1 MKNRNL
7 KIAFETLGCKVN
19 QAESEKLAREFAAA
33 GYRLVPSSDF
43 ADIYILNTCTVTQT
57 ADRKSRHWLRM
68 ARRRNPEALLV
79 ATGCYAE
86 HAAAEIAK
94 IEGIGLVV
102 GNKNK
107 ARLVDL
113 VERNLSLRGV
123 ISPKSD
129 DEAIS
134 SSPGKNT
141 ASLCQSERAEII
153 ELTEGISR
161 TRTFIK
167 VQDGCHNFCAYCIV
181 PFVRSVETSLP
192 AAQVII
198 EIQAR
203 QAEGFKE
210 IVITGVEVGS
220 YQDNA
225 TDLTGLLQRVLA
237 ETSIERIR
245 LSSLQPAEI
254 TNGLLALWQ
263 NPRLC
268 RHFHLSLQ
276 SGSDGVLKRMN
287 RRYTASEYAKA
298 VSLIRTAVPEAAITT
313 DVIAGFPG
321 ETETEFDESYTFC
334 RRMAFARLHIFP
346 YSIRKGTKAAG
357 LPGQVDDKT
366 KKQRTDRM
374 LALAEECIR
383 NFSGKFIGKTM
394 PVLFEQKEKNLWS
407 GLTDN
412 YIRVYVE
419 SGEDLTNEIKEVKLA
434 EILGEGVRGIT
445 QK

>member
-1 MKNRNL
+1 M
-7 KIAFETLGCKVN
+7 N
-19 QAESEKLAREFAAA
+19 QAETEKLAREFVAA
-33 GYRLVPSSDF
+33 GYRLVPSSDI
-43 ADIYILNTCTVTQT
+43 ADIYILNTCTVTHT

-94 IEGIGLVV
+94 IEGVGLVV
-102 GNKNK
+102 GNKDK
-107 ARLVDL
+107 SQLVDI
-113 VERNLSLRGV
+113 VERNLSSRGV
-123 ISPKSD
+123 ITSKSD

-141 ASLCQSERAEII
+141 ASLCQSEGAETP
-153 ELTEGISR
+153 ELTEGMLR

-167 VQDGCHNFCAYCIV
+167 VQDGCHNYCAYCIV
-181 PFVRSVETSLP
+181 PFVRSVESSLP
-192 AAQVII
+192 AAQVIT

-203 QAEGFKE
+203 QTAGFKE

-220 YQDNA
+220 YKDKT
-225 TDLTGLLQRVLA
+225 TDLTGLLQGVLA

-254 TNGLLALWQ
+254 TEDLITLWQ

-287 RRYTASEYAKA
+287 RRYTTSEYAKA
-298 VSLIRTAVPEAAITT
+298 VSLIRTALPEAAITT
-313 DVIAGFPG
+313 DIIVGFPG
-321 ETETEFDESYTFC
+321 ETEMEFNESYEFC

-357 LPGQVDDKT
+357 MSGQVEDKT
-366 KKQRTDRM
+366 KKQRADKM
-374 LALAEECIR
+374 LALAEDCIR

-419 SGEDLTNEIKEVKLA
+419 SKEDLTNEIREVRLA
-434 EILGEGVRGIT
+434 EIWGEGVGGIT